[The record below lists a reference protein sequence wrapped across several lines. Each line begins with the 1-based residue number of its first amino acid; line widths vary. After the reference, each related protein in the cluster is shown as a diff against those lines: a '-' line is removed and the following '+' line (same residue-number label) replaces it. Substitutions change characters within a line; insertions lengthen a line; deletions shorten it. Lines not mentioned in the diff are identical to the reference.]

1 MDFIYD
7 NLSTIV
13 VGALVFGV
21 LGFVLFR
28 LIRKA
33 RRGEGGCPHC
43 CSHCEA
49 RATPPAKPDGT
60 SRPS

>member
-1 MDFIYD
+1 MDFIKDNLSD

-28 LIRKA
+28 LIRGF
-33 RRGEGGCPHC
+33 RRGKGGCPC
-43 CSHCEA
+43 GCSGCGK
-49 RATPPAKPDGT
+49 RLPAGT
-60 SRPS
+60 DSP